1 MGTHACAVFPSRGWA
16 GRQKSH
22 YPLSGRNHAV
32 HMLRESRAFADHS
45 AVIVTFVM
53 SESLKQMVYS
63 EARSS
68 TYSREV
74 SGATVKKIHPSSVT
88 LR

>member
-1 MGTHACAVFPSRGWA
+1 MSVLFSLPGAGQVDRKATVRFLGGTT
-16 GRQKSH
+16 
-22 YPLSGRNHAV
+22 LSV
-32 HMLRESRAFADHS
+32 HFVTRTFADHS

-63 EARSS
+63 EARSP

-74 SGATVKKIHPSSVT
+74 SGTTVKKIHPSSVT